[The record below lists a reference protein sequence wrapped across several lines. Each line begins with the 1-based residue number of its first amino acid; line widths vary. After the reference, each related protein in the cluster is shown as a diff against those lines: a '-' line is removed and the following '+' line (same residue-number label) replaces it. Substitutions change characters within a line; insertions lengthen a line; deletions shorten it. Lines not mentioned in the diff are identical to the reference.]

1 MGTFELNDYENL
13 RMMIHSIERFW
24 NDFEGECDLVKVTLI
39 FECDSVFELKLMV
52 GSTRYHSNFYRTTT
66 IPELGKA

>member
-13 RMMIHSIERFW
+13 GMMLHSIERFW
-24 NDFEGECDLVKVTLI
+24 NDFEGEYD
-39 FECDSVFELKLMV
+39 FVFELKLMV
-52 GSTRYHSNFYRTTT
+52 ESTRYPSNFYRTTT